1 MFVSI
6 IEHWE
11 KEIKDIIN
19 SWLYVLLVILK
30 KPENSGISLSFI
42 SNLMLKHE
50 YNINTTAR
58 DVILRFFFLV
68 MEIKKE
74 QPMFDEWS
82 HLMIDTYNQ
91 LKSE

>member
-1 MFVSI
+1 MNWKISPYLTTSMTSFILSMFVSI

-11 KEIKDIIN
+11 KDIKDIIN

-30 KPENSGISLSFI
+30 KPENCGISLSYI

-50 YNINTTAR
+50 YNINTTAW

-74 QPMFDEWS
+74 
-82 HLMIDTYNQ
+82 
-91 LKSE
+91 